1 MLNTIGYYTEFIKLC
16 ETGNLFEAADE
27 LYLSE
32 SCLLKHMHLLDEDIG
47 HELFSKCS
55 KQVELTEYGALYLSF
70 AYNMKSICKDFDA
83 KLTELEI
90 KNSSIVKLAIART
103 MNCDHIVNM
112 LSDHFQDRYPKY
124 SISPG
129 EFSRTVTLPQAF
141 HMGYELVFAVDSTQA
156 NDDYCL
162 FHGHPTD

>member
-1 MLNTIGYYTEFIKLC
+1 MLNTVGYYAEFIKLC

-70 AYNMKSICKDFDA
+70 AYNMKACDRTHDELRPYCEYAFRPFSGSLSKVLY
-83 KLTELEI
+83 LTW
-90 KNSSIVKLAIART
+90 
-103 MNCDHIVNM
+103 
-112 LSDHFQDRYPKY
+112 
-124 SISPG
+124 
-129 EFSRTVTLPQAF
+129 
-141 HMGYELVFAVDSTQA
+141 
-156 NDDYCL
+156 
-162 FHGHPTD
+162 